1 MIKKAYAVLATA
13 LLVLIGI
20 HSAAFADETPDDG
33 FSADPASFSSEVDSN
48 QYALLSAPTTALD
61 VGASTPPVPT
71 TAASTQPEA
80 TSAAEGHFPA
90 SGATFGL
97 EEFFS
102 HFAPH
107 EPMYFVGGTQAP
119 NIKFQLSIRYRL
131 FTPTGPLATR
141 YPVFKGF
148 NFGYTQTSFWD
159 FSNASSPFFF
169 DTSYKPEF
177 FYYMEHAPYLKLPKD
192 WQLGAQVGIEHESNG
207 QRMPDHRSL
216 NIAYFRPIFT
226 VVGDYNLFF
235 TLAPKFFGYIGD
247 KSLNPDIANFRGYS
261 ELRLVVGQLDSLQ
274 LATIGRVGNHWNRG
288 SAQFDLTYPLTKIL
302 HGNADVS
309 LDAQWFYGYG
319 DSLLTYNQRTSI
331 FRMGLA
337 VVR

>member
-1 MIKKAYAVLATA
+1 MPGAVTSVAMRRKTFAIWSLAA
-13 LLVLIGI
+13 LWVLLGI
-20 HSAAFADETPDDG
+20 HSPARGQDE
-33 FSADPASFSSEVDSN
+33 SEPIGDE
-48 QYALLSAPTTALD
+48 YAMLAPPTTALD
-61 VGASTPPVPT
+61 VEPATVPVPT
-71 TAASTQPEA
+71 TVAATQPEA
-80 TSAAEGHFPA
+80 TSADAGHFPA
-90 SGATFGL
+90 GGETFGL
-97 EEFFS
+97 GEFIS

-107 EPMYFVGGTQAP
+107 EPMYFVGGTKAP

-131 FTPTGPLATR
+131 LTPTGPLATR
-141 YPVFKGF
+141 YPWLKGF

-159 FSNASSPFFF
+159 FSDASSPFFF

-177 FYYMEHAPYLKLPKD
+177 FYYMENAPYLKLPKA

-226 VVGDYNLFF
+226 ATGDHNLFV

-247 KSLNPDIANFRGYS
+247 KSLNPDIARFRGYS
-261 ELRLVVGQLDSLQ
+261 ELRFVVGQLDGLQ

-302 HGNADVS
+302 RGNADVS
-309 LDAQWFYGYG
+309 VDAQWFYGYG
-319 DSLLTYNQRTSI
+319 DSFLTYNQRTSI
-331 FRMGLA
+331 LRIGLA